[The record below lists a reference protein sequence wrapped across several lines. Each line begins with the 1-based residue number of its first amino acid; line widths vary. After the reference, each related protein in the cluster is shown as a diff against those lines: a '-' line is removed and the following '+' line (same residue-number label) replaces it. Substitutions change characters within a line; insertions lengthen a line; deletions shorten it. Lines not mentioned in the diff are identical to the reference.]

1 MKNKNIVIVDYG
13 LGNLFS
19 VKHAC
24 DYYGENIKIS
34 SDKNDIINADGIILP
49 GVGAF
54 GEAMYNLGKLDLIA
68 PITDYIQSDKP
79 FLGVCLGMQ
88 LLFTESEE
96 FGCSKGLGIIDGYVQ
111 KFPSISNLGK
121 QLKVPQIAWNQIY
134 SHQKTSRLWEQ
145 SPLKDIKDGEYM
157 YFVHSFFG
165 IPESEDNILTTTCYE
180 DFEYCSS
187 VIKGNVY
194 AMQFHP
200 EKSAQNGI
208 KLYQNWMSTI
218 DELTNIN

>member
-1 MKNKNIVIVDYG
+1 MKGKNIVIVDYG

-24 DYYGENIKIS
+24 DYYGEDIKIS
-34 SDKNDIINADGIILP
+34 SNKYDIANADGIILP

-54 GEAMYNLGKLDLIA
+54 GEAMSNLEKLDLIV
-68 PITDYIQSDKP
+68 PIKDFIQADKP

-88 LLFTESEE
+88 LLFSESEE
-96 FGCSKGLGIIDGYVQ
+96 FGSSKGFGIIEGTVQ
-111 KFPSISNLGK
+111 KFPPNSAMGK

-134 SHQKTSRLWEQ
+134 SHQSTSELWKT
-145 SPLKDIKDGEYM
+145 SPLKDVKNGEYM

-165 IPESEDNILTTTCYE
+165 MPQSQENILTTTQYE
-180 DFEYCSS
+180 DFEYCSG
-187 VIKGNVY
+187 VVKGNVY

-200 EKSAQNGI
+200 EKSAQKGI
-208 KLYQNWMSTI
+208 GIYQNWMSSI
-218 DELTNIN
+218 

>member
-1 MKNKNIVIVDYG
+1 MKGKNIVIVDYG

-24 DYYGENIKIS
+24 DYYGEDIKIS
-34 SDKNDIINADGIILP
+34 SDKYDIANADGIILP

-54 GEAMYNLGKLDLIA
+54 GEAMSNLEKLDLIM
-68 PITDYIQSDKP
+68 PIKDFIQADKP

-88 LLFTESEE
+88 LLFSESEE
-96 FGCSKGLGIIDGYVQ
+96 FGSSKGFGIIEGTVQ
-111 KFPSISNLGK
+111 KFPPNSATGK

-134 SHQKTSRLWEQ
+134 SHQSTSEFWKT
-145 SPLKDIKDGEYM
+145 SPLKDVKNGEYM

-165 IPESEDNILTTTCYE
+165 MPQSEENILTTTRYE
-180 DFEYCSS
+180 DFEYCSG

-208 KLYQNWMSTI
+208 GIYQNWMSSI
-218 DELTNIN
+218 